1 MSSTSTID
9 DRLKRR
15 TGAGVGRNNQTND
28 STTIGNNFSGH
39 NNNNNNTN
47 SSSSS
52 SNTSLIHQ
60 TPPSTTTTTRPSAW
74 RRRRKSRA
82 TSSSLSSSWKDRI
95 SVASLKRYARI
106 LKQQDMPRRLTFLV
120 LVVIVIAASFLL
132 FESYSAVIGSSP
144 AGNLRRQQQLQ
155 AAADDDD
162 DDDDDEDDEI
172 MIDFY
177 ISFQNNNNNNNKAAS
192 VAVSQPARLLNK
204 HENET
209 NGEYIYYDV
218 INLDYRDYDDIKDY
232 AEFDFKNNYER
243 VARPR
248 HIFQYDYLLAT
259 EYRDPDTPPDD
270 DSDAYYALDD
280 DFLKAKDGVSS
291 VSVHNPVQGQVCR
304 RTSAHRQNYQ
314 NCNTMF
320 ETSFIYAENNVK
332 YIK

>member
-1 MSSTSTID
+1 
-9 DRLKRR
+9 
-15 TGAGVGRNNQTND
+15 
-28 STTIGNNFSGH
+28 
-39 NNNNNNTN
+39 
-47 SSSSS
+47 
-52 SNTSLIHQ
+52 
-60 TPPSTTTTTRPSAW
+60 
-74 RRRRKSRA
+74 
-82 TSSSLSSSWKDRI
+82 LSSSWKDRI

-144 AGNLRRQQQLQ
+144 AGNLRRQQLQ
-155 AAADDDD
+155 AAAAADDD
-162 DDDDDEDDEI
+162 DDEI

-177 ISFQNNNNNNNKAAS
+177 ISFQNNNNNKAAS

-218 INLDYRDYDDIKDY
+218 INLDYRDYDDIEDY

-280 DFLKAKDGVSS
+280 DFLKAKDGLFN
-291 VSVHNPVQGQVCR
+291 VSVHDPVQGQVCR